1 MFHMTLLLHK
11 VISFSASYSSQ
22 RLFSD
27 DDDDDDD

>member
-11 VISFSASYSSQ
+11 VISFSESYSSQ

-27 DDDDDDD
+27 DDDDDD